1 MKRQLVGLMAVTL
14 LLAACGATLPDGQAG
29 KSPNAPASLASTPV
43 KRPSTSAPTTSPA
56 PRGPVLTASQKN
68 AVRAAESYLDF
79 SGFSMRGLIDQ
90 LSSEYGDGFSETDAK
105 AAVNSMDVDW
115 KAQAVRSAKSY
126 LEMQGMSCKGL
137 IEQLSSS
144 YGDKYTKSEA
154 TYGAEKAG
162 AC

>member
-1 MKRQLVGLMAVTL
+1 MRGDITGRASGQVSECARIPGIHTCQATVNFGTNHVSR
-14 LLAACGATLPDGQAG
+14 AEGAGAD
-29 KSPNAPASLASTPV
+29 
-43 KRPSTSAPTTSPA
+43 RF
-56 PRGPVLTASQKN
+56 QKN

>member
-1 MKRQLVGLMAVTL
+1 M
-14 LLAACGATLPDGQAG
+14 
-29 KSPNAPASLASTPV
+29 
-43 KRPSTSAPTTSPA
+43 
-56 PRGPVLTASQKN
+56 LTASQKN

-79 SGFSMRGLIDQ
+79 SGFSKQGLIDQ